1 MKKVMAVFL
10 SLMLVLSFT
19 ACGQSET
26 GQQGIAPDAH
36 PESSG
41 NRTTDANAADTQEGA
56 GQVQE
61 INVEDGFI
69 RITGGTFQMGSPDTE
84 SWRSNDETQ
93 HTVTV
98 SDFYMN
104 PYEVTQAEYEAVMGN
119 NPSNFTGSDLPVENV
134 SWLEAVS
141 FCNAYSEEK
150 GLDPVYSI
158 DGQKVSW
165 NRGSDGYRL
174 PTEAEWEYAC
184 RAGTATPFYME
195 KSPSAEEANY
205 YGHYP
210 YEIEGNYFSQE
221 NLTTKPGEY
230 RQTTVEVDS
239 FSSNPWSLYNM
250 HGNVGEWT
258 WDIYGA
264 YPDGEQ
270 TDPTGAQSGTR
281 RVYRGGGWNDFA
293 KNMRCAYRATMDQD
307 KGSFNIG
314 IRLVRNAAPGSGNV
328 AGTDVQPGES
338 GTGSGMLI
346 AYFSWG
352 GNTRGIAEEIQ
363 SQTGA
368 DLFEITLVNPYS
380 SDYNTVLDEAQRDQN
395 EQARPK
401 LASHVENMDDY
412 DTIILGYPNWW
423 ASIPMPLASFLEEY
437 VFSGKTIIPFCS
449 HGGGRFGQSLT
460 AIAKLAPD
468 AQMGEGL
475 SVHYSGGNSLPG
487 DVSEWLEEN
496 GIGGSDD

>member
-1 MKKVMAVFL
+1 MRKFAASLL
-10 SLMLVLSFT
+10 SVILLICLT
-19 ACGQSET
+19 ACGNAEPK
-26 GQQGIAPDAH
+26 QQENTQAGVQT
-36 PESSG
+36 ESSG
-41 NRTTDANAADTQEGA
+41 NHEDKTADTDAESGTEPKQAAD
-56 GQVQE
+56 
-61 INVEDGFI
+61 IKDGFLL
-69 RITGGTFQMGSPDTE
+69 ITGGTFQMGSPDTE
-84 SWRSNDETQ
+84 SWRSDDEAQ

-98 SDFYMN
+98 SDFYMSA
-104 PYEVTQAEYEAVMGN
+104 YEVTQEEYEAVMGS
-119 NPSNFTGSDLPVENV
+119 NPSSFSGGRLPVENI
-134 SWLEAVS
+134 SWVEAVS
-141 FCNAYSEEK
+141 FCNAYSEK
-150 GLDPVYSI
+150 QGLTPVYSI
-158 DGQKVSW
+158 DGQNVSW
-165 NRGSDGYRL
+165 NRSVDGYRL

-184 RAGTATPFYME
+184 RAGTTTPFYME

-221 NLTTKPGEY
+221 NLATKPGQY

-239 FSSNPWSLYNM
+239 FSPNPWGLYNM

-264 YPDGEQ
+264 YPEGEQ

-328 AGTDVQPGES
+328 EGTDRQDGI
-338 GTGSGMLI
+338 GGNGSSVLI

-368 DLFEITLVNPYS
+368 DLFEITLANPYS
-380 SDYNTVLDEAQRDQN
+380 NDYNTVLDEAQRDQN
-395 EQARPK
+395 EQARPE

-423 ASIPMPLASFLEEY
+423 ASIPMPIASFLEEY
-437 VFSGKTIIPFCS
+437 DFSGKTIIPFCS

-468 AQMGEGL
+468 SEMGEGL
-475 SVHYSGGNSLPG
+475 SVHYSGGNSLPD
-487 DVSEWLEEN
+487 DVAEWLEEN
-496 GIGGSDD
+496 GIE